1 MTYITAQG
9 NSRSLTQWARPGI
22 KPPSS
27 WIPFS
32 FINYWAMMG
41 TPGTPFIFVALFLTA
56 LIFSCCSYL
65 PWSLLHE
72 AFYSFYLL
80 AFSSVSHEKMGF
92 NMHSWQ
98 TFYQSVI
105 FFFFR
110 TAPVAHGGSQAR
122 GRIGAGAAAA
132 SHSTA
137 TPDLSCIYDLHHS
150 SQQCQILNPLSEAR
164 DQTWVLMDTS
174 QILNPL
180 CHSGDSQLVNI
191 LDFVGHKFS
200 SLFSLCFYTL

>member
-1 MTYITAQG
+1 
-9 NSRSLTQWARPGI
+9 
-22 KPPSS
+22 
-27 WIPFS
+27 
-32 FINYWAMMG
+32 MG

-105 FFFFR
+105 FFFVEPHLWHMEVPMEGVELELELQLPA
-110 TAPVAHGGSQAR
+110 TA
-122 GRIGAGAAAA
+122 
-132 SHSTA
+132 
-137 TPDLSCIYDLHHS
+137 
-150 SQQCQILNPLSEAR
+150 QQHQI
-164 DQTWVLMDTS
+164 
-174 QILNPL
+174 
-180 CHSGDSQLVNI
+180 
-191 LDFVGHKFS
+191 
-200 SLFSLCFYTL
+200 